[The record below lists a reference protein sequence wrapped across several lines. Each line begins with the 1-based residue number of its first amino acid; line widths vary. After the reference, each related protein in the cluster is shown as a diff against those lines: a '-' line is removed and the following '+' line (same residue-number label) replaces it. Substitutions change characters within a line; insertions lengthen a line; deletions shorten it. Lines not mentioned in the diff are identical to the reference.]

1 MKNAVHVYTTVLPPE
16 SGDGWKAVLLV
27 QSRSGRVLAEDVR
40 HLVLEPGAH
49 AGSGTA
55 ASTAALTAMLQ
66 GLMTAK
72 SVRARNVVVFSDRP
86 RAIDALS
93 RQARVAAAAVGTYL
107 QLKAMAHSFA
117 SVEFRY
123 APYPAISDL
132 PVMAAGG

>member
-1 MKNAVHVYTTVLPPE
+1 VKNPVHVYTTVLPPE

-27 QSRSGRVLAEDVR
+27 QSSSGRVLAEDVR

-49 AGSGTA
+49 AGSGPA
-55 ASTAALTAMLQ
+55 ASIAALAAMLQ
-66 GLMTAK
+66 GLIVTK
-72 SVRARNVVVFSDRP
+72 RIRARNVVVFSDRP
-86 RAIDALS
+86 RALDALS
-93 RQARVAAAAVGTYL
+93 RQTHVAAAAVGTYL
-107 QLKAMAHSFA
+107 QLRAMAHSFA

>member
-1 MKNAVHVYTTVLPPE
+1 VKNAVHVYTTVLPPE

>member
-16 SGDGWKAVLLV
+16 SGDGWKVVLFI
-27 QSRSGRVLAEDVR
+27 QSSSGRVLAEDVQ
-40 HLVLEPGAH
+40 HLALKPGAH

-55 ASTAALTAMLQ
+55 ASTAALVAMLQ
-66 GLMTAK
+66 GLMAAK
-72 SVRARNVVVFSDRP
+72 SIRARNVVMFSDRP
-86 RAIDALS
+86 RAIDALN

-107 QLKAMAHSFA
+107 QLRAMAHSFA

>member
-1 MKNAVHVYTTVLPPE
+1 VKNPVHVYTTVLPPE

-27 QSRSGRVLAEDVR
+27 QSSSGRVLAEDVR

>member
-1 MKNAVHVYTTVLPPE
+1 MKNPVHVYTTVLPPE

-49 AGSGTA
+49 AGSGPA
-55 ASTAALTAMLQ
+55 ASIAALAAMLQ
-66 GLMTAK
+66 GLIVTK
-72 SVRARNVVVFSDRP
+72 RIRARNVVVFSDRP
-86 RAIDALS
+86 RALDALS
-93 RQARVAAAAVGTYL
+93 RQTHVAAAAVGTYL
-107 QLKAMAHSFA
+107 QLRAMAHSFA

>member
-16 SGDGWKAVLLV
+16 SGDRWRAVLLV
-27 QSRSGRVLAEDVR
+27 QSSSGRVLAEDVR

-49 AGSGTA
+49 AGSGPA
-55 ASTAALTAMLQ
+55 ASIAALAAMLQ
-66 GLMTAK
+66 GLIVTK
-72 SVRARNVVVFSDRP
+72 RIRARNVVVFSDRP
-86 RAIDALS
+86 RALDALS
-93 RQARVAAAAVGTYL
+93 RQTHVAAAAVGTYL
-107 QLKAMAHSFA
+107 QLRAMAHSFA

>member
-1 MKNAVHVYTTVLPPE
+1 MKNPVHVYTTVLPPE

-27 QSRSGRVLAEDVR
+27 QSSSGRVLAEDVR

-49 AGSGTA
+49 AGSGPA
-55 ASTAALTAMLQ
+55 ASIAALAAMLQ
-66 GLMTAK
+66 GLIVTK
-72 SVRARNVVVFSDRP
+72 RIRARNVVVFSDRP
-86 RAIDALS
+86 RALDALS
-93 RQARVAAAAVGTYL
+93 RQTHVAAAAVGTYL
-107 QLKAMAHSFA
+107 QLRAMAHSFA